1 MPADMLAPVLAALTA
16 DSFHYIS
23 LQGELMSKREA
34 GIRDY
39 RFQRALVD
47 DDLPPVPTPWPSG
60 KPLPAL
66 RRTILGR

>member
-1 MPADMLAPVLAALTA
+1 MDGSWSAR
-16 DSFHYIS
+16 
-23 LQGELMSKREA
+23 REA

-39 RFQRALVD
+39 RFKRALVD